1 MQQSVAMK
9 NQSNNLDIVT
19 KPKFKVGNRVRIF
32 KFKNKF
38 EKGYKGYWTKEI
50 FKIKEVK
57 NTIPITY
64 RLEDLDGEKILGS
77 FYNNE
82 LQRSWF

>member
-1 MQQSVAMK
+1 MIL
-9 NQSNNLDIVT
+9 NLSLSI
-19 KPKFKVGNRVRIF
+19 GNRVRIF

-50 FKIKEVK
+50 FKIKEVR
-57 NTIPITY
+57 NTSPITY